1 MKHFRPID
9 ILLPNDTVNYQKW
22 SVIACD
28 QHTSEG
34 DYWHAVEDNVQNAP
48 STLSMILPEYYLGKN
63 DSERIEAINQTMQC
77 YLDSGIFKT
86 LPNAYIYIERKLSSG
101 MIRRGIVG
109 ALDLEAYDFK
119 KNAKTPVRAS
129 EATVTE
135 RIPPRVRIREN
146 APLEAP
152 HIMLLVDDFE
162 KTVIEPLSKQKE
174 AFTLLY
180 DFDLM
185 LGGGHITGYLVD
197 DAAKA
202 QIDQALDAL
211 EEKNPFL
218 FAVGDGNHSLAT
230 AKTCYENAPSEAS
243 RYALCELVNIHD
255 EALLFEPI
263 YRVLFNADPKEV
275 IHALCQ
281 ALPVTDESRTHKITV
296 YYGKT
301 KETLTVGALSVLAVS
316 DLQNTLDAYLKEHP
330 TVVIDYIHGE
340 EETLALAQGEST
352 IAFLFDGMK
361 KEDLFPAVAADG
373 ALVRKTFSMG
383 DAADKR
389 YYIECR
395 RIK

>member
-1 MKHFRPID
+1 MKHFTPID
-9 ILLPNDTVNYQKW
+9 ILLPHDTVDYEKW
-22 SVIACD
+22 AVIACD

-34 DYWHAVEDNVQNAP
+34 DYWKAVEASVQNAP
-48 STLSMILPEYYLGKN
+48 STLGMILPEYYLGKA
-63 DSERIEAINQTMQC
+63 DGERIEAINETMRQ
-77 YLDSGIFKT
+77 YLDGGIFKT
-86 LPNAYIYIERKLSSG
+86 LPNALIYVERTLASG
-101 MIRRGIVG
+101 KVRRGLVG
-109 ALDLEAYDFK
+109 GVDLEAYDYR
-119 KNAKTPVRAS
+119 KNAQTPIRAS

-162 KTVIEPLSKQKE
+162 KTVIEPLTARKNELS
-174 AFTLLY
+174 LLY

-197 DAAKA
+197 EVGKETIDA
-202 QIDQALDAL
+202 ALDAL
-211 EEKNPFL
+211 DTRSPFL

-230 AKTCYENAPSEAS
+230 AKTCYENNPTPTS

-255 EALLFEPI
+255 DALVFEPI
-263 YRVLFNADPKEV
+263 YRVLFGAKPAEV
-275 IHALCQ
+275 IEALKT
-281 ALPVTDESRTHKITV
+281 ALPVTNEGRTHSVTAIYANSEK
-296 YYGKT
+296 
-301 KETLTVGALSVLAVS
+301 TLTLGAESVLTVT
-316 DLQNTLDAYLKEHP
+316 DLQNTLDAYLKAHP
-330 TVVIDYIHGE
+330 EIEIDYIHGVE
-340 EETLALAQGEST
+340 EAKMLAQRDDA
-352 IAFLFDGMK
+352 IALLFDGMK

-395 RIK
+395 KIK